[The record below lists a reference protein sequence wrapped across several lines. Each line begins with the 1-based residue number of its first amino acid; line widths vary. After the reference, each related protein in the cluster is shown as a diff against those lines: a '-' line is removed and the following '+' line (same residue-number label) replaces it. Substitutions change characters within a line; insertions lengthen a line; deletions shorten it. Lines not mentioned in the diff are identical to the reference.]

1 MCKEAFALLEMERH
15 VALYVYVCSVA
26 CLELV
31 DMKNAH
37 CTWARMAGVE
47 VHIVRSAGNVH
58 LG

>member
-26 CLELV
+26 HLELV
-31 DMKNAH
+31 DMKNAQ

-47 VHIVRSAGNVH
+47 VHIVHSAGNVR